1 MRRVKGAKVSSLVKG
16 MFYNFSIDR
25 TDQEILAYLI
35 RVYNY
40 ILFNEQDD
48 LDAFVDE
55 GENKKQIEGLFLLLF
70 CRQN

>member
-1 MRRVKGAKVSSLVKG
+1 MVCHPGGTRKVALYALIVKQ
-16 MFYNFSIDR
+16 D
-25 TDQEILAYLI
+25 

-48 LDAFVDE
+48 LGAFVDE
-55 GENKKQIEGLFLLLF
+55 GENKKRIEGLFLLLF